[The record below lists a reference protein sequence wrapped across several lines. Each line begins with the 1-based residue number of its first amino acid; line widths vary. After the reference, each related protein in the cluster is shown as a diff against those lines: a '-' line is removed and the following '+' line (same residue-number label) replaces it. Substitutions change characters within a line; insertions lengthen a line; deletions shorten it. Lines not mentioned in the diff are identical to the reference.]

1 MMRSRSKWGVVFAF
15 AALSAI
21 AQAAPPTPAMLS
33 NACAGC
39 HGTNGASAGLSMPSL
54 AGQNKIAMV
63 EAMKAFKSGDRPST
77 VMGRL
82 AKAYDDAEIEAI
94 GEYFSAQ
101 KPVVAVGQKF
111 DVALAGKGRDLHERH
126 CKRCHLEGGK
136 EFDENAAV
144 VSGQW
149 LKYLQIQMDDY
160 AAGRRTM
167 SEKKAEKMKPLTRA
181 DFEAIAHYYAS
192 AGQGE

>member
-1 MMRSRSKWGVVFAF
+1 VAFAF

-63 EAMKAFKSGDRPST
+63 EAMKAFKSGERPST

-82 AKAYDDAEIEAI
+82 AKAYDDAEIEAM
-94 GEYFSAQ
+94 GEYFAAQ
-101 KPVVAVGQKF
+101 KPAVAVGQKF

>member
-1 MMRSRSKWGVVFAF
+1 MMRSRNKWGVAFAF

>member
-1 MMRSRSKWGVVFAF
+1 MRSRSKWGAALGI
-15 AALSAI
+15 AALSAM
-21 AQAAPPTPAMLS
+21 AHAAPPTPAMLA

-39 HGTNGASAGLSMPSL
+39 HGTNGASAGLAMPSL

-63 EAMKAFKSGDRPST
+63 EAMKAFKSGERPST

-82 AKAYDDAEIEAI
+82 AKAYSDAEFEAM
-94 GEYFSAQ
+94 GDYFAAQ
-101 KPVVAVGQKF
+101 KPAVAVGQKF
-111 DVALAGKGRDLHERH
+111 DVALAAKGRELHERH

-144 VSGQW
+144 VAGQW

-167 SEKKAEKMKPLTRA
+167 SEKKAEKMKPLTRD
-181 DFEAIAHYYAS
+181 DFEAIAHFYAS

>member
-1 MMRSRSKWGVVFAF
+1 MMRSRSKWGVAFAF

-63 EAMKAFKSGDRPST
+63 EAMKAFKSGERPST

-82 AKAYDDAEIEAI
+82 AKAYNDAEIEAM

-111 DVALAGKGRDLHERH
+111 DVALAGKGRELHERH